1 MKSNLLSIVSNQ
13 IQSLVHCVWLL
24 STITCQLMHYGFLS
38 LNFCLGTIFE
48 FVLPLWDRVET
59 CFSRECL
66 IFWRTARNRE
76 PRSCECPNLVAVWA
90 QKNLHKTFFFS
101 NMGFDRLLSST
112 RSRLR
117 RPFSQPLLNSPW
129 RAHHVHNFCGSRVPN
144 FFHLTKTL
152 KTKRIPRPKR
162 MLLRPLDRGFQV
174 DEPTP
179 IGYHSAIAC
188 V

>member
-1 MKSNLLSIVSNQ
+1 MNTNQ
-13 IQSLVHCVWLL
+13 VQSFVHCVESNSITCPLRPIESDRL

-90 QKNLHKTFFFS
+90 QKNCYEAVFFS

-117 RPFSQPLLNSPW
+117 RPFSKPQPNSPW
-129 RAHHVHNFCGSRVPN
+129 RAHHVHNFCSFRGPN
-144 FFHLTKTL
+144 FFHLTKRS
-152 KTKRIPRPKR
+152 KRKESH
-162 MLLRPLDRGFQV
+162 DHNECYCDQ
-174 DEPTP
+174 
-179 IGYHSAIAC
+179 
-188 V
+188 